1 MRRRIRFA
9 RFAVL
14 GIVLLMGAPALAE
27 DASAE
32 DPSAEDPIAQ
42 AVFKCAE
49 GKSIDAAFYA
59 DKVDLTLSDGRS
71 LELPQ
76 VISGSGAR
84 YANADESFVFWNKGD
99 TAFVTEGT
107 DEAMTYA
114 ECVATK

>member
-1 MRRRIRFA
+1 MRRRTRFA
-9 RFAVL
+9 QFAVL
-14 GIVLLMGAPALAE
+14 GTVMLMAAPALAE
-27 DASAE
+27 DASAD
-32 DPSAEDPIAQ
+32 DPVVQ
-42 AVFKCAE
+42 ATFTCNE
-49 GKSIDAAFYA
+49 NNSIDAAFYT

-99 TAFVTEGT
+99 TAFVTEGP

>member
-1 MRRRIRFA
+1 MRRRTRFA
-9 RFAVL
+9 QFAVL
-14 GIVLLMGAPALAE
+14 GIVLLMAGPAMAE
-27 DASAE
+27 DAST
-32 DPSAEDPIAQ
+32 DPIAQ
-42 AVFKCAE
+42 AVFKCQKDKA
-49 GKSIDAAFYA
+49 IDATFYA

-99 TAFVTEGT
+99 TAFVTEGV
-107 DEAMTYA
+107 EEKMTYA